1 MGMAV
6 VKKARHLLRQKK
18 GDEAVSFLMT
28 TAMLV
33 LIFAVL
39 ISALIYIMQYYNAS
53 YLCRRVVRSIE
64 ITGVYDE
71 TATNNLVDS
80 MAGSSLEGV
89 DVQVDAVYFSGNKI
103 QLRSAFNVT
112 LTSSY
117 RITIL
122 EFGENPIVM
131 NLPIK
136 VKVAGMSE
144 VYWK

>member
-1 MGMAV
+1 MAV
-6 VKKARHLLRQKK
+6 VHKARHLLRQKR

-39 ISALIYIMQYYNAS
+39 VSGMVYIMQYYNAS
-53 YLCRRVVRSIE
+53 YICRRVVRNIE

-71 TATNNLVDS
+71 TETKNIVDQMKNS
-80 MAGSSLEGV
+80 DLEDIG
-89 DVQVDAVYFSGNKI
+89 VQVDAVYYSGKKI
-103 QLRSAFNVT
+103 QLRQTFNVT

-122 EFGENPIVM
+122 ELGENPIVVD
-131 NLPIK
+131 LPIR

-144 VYWK
+144 VYWKS

>member
-1 MGMAV
+1 
-6 VKKARHLLRQKK
+6 
-18 GDEAVSFLMT
+18 
-28 TAMLV
+28 
-33 LIFAVL
+33 
-39 ISALIYIMQYYNAS
+39 MQYYNAS